1 MDESGSLE
9 AHPLFPV
16 SEDSEDEE
24 IKPISHITISRVE
37 NGKRYLAPRQR
48 RADEMLSLEQLHAE
62 FGGGEYILMGFY
74 NGRISTQ
81 RKINL
86 PGKSK
91 PMFDDGIG
99 SAEEARAVA
108 QAAPAP
114 VDPMAAMMG
123 GSGGGFMPLIM
134 LMMQQQQQAAD
145 RQMQMF
151 LAMMENTRSSSAED
165 KAAAR
170 AEMQSNVERERI
182 NSERMMAMM
191 QTAMQNKGG
200 DSSGGFT
207 QGVEFMRSFAMMQIE
222 QLKNQKG
229 SDDGPDWGSLIE
241 TFGTALQ
248 MFSAVKGGGIP
259 GMPGTLPEGIPE
271 AAQ

>member
-1 MDESGSLE
+1 MGLNLEEPE

-16 SEDSEDEE
+16 DETSDDDE
-24 IKPISHITISRVE
+24 IKPVTLIHIARKE
-37 NGKRYLAPRQR
+37 NGKLLFAPRARQ
-48 RADEMLSLEQLHAE
+48 AAELQSLEQIHSE
-62 FGGGEYILMGFY
+62 FGGGEYTLIGY
-74 NGRISTQ
+74 NNGRIST
-81 RKINL
+81 RRSVNL
-86 PGKSK
+86 SGKSK
-91 PMFDDGIG
+91 PLYDEGVVDPIP
-99 SAEEARAVA
+99 VA
-108 QAAPAP
+108 QTTTP
-114 VDPMAAMMG
+114 VIDPMAAMMG

-191 QTAMQNKGG
+191 QTAMQSKGG
-200 DSSGGFT
+200 GGSGEDFT
-207 QGVEFMRSFAMMQIE
+207 RGVEFMRSFATQQIE
-222 QLKNQKG
+222 TLRQTAGNG
-229 SDDGPDWGSLIE
+229 GDTDWGSILE
-241 TFGTALQ
+241 TLGQVMQGVGML
-248 MFSAVKGGGIP
+248 KGVAGP
-259 GMPGTLPEGIPE
+259 LPEGIPAAVSE